1 MTFLFTRAIGCNIRD
16 FHVFEEDTVS
26 TRHSYRTFLLVS
38 ALVIVSLILAACA
51 PTAQPT
57 QAPAQPAATEAP
69 AQPAAT
75 EAPAQPTAAPSG
87 EKTKIVFWSHDF
99 PPREKLDRKFMDQFM
114 ADNPNVEIE
123 YVLGPGD
130 DVQYITKLM
139 TAFAGGEAPDCFN
152 LLTFSTGPLLEQG
165 LVAPVDPTVYGFSSQ
180 EELEK
185 TYVIGTLEGFKKDN
199 VLYAMPSEVS
209 IYSLF
214 QNKQMYA
221 DAGLDVEQDYPKTW
235 EDLIPLAQKMNKE
248 ENGQLV
254 KRAFDFTYG
263 MPEDAT
269 SPVLSVAGMAYQL
282 GGKLLSDDGTES
294 LVNTEP
300 WVKSFQFI
308 QDWVYKEKAGNP
320 ALTVAFVDFYQGNTA
335 GTLSGSWYSS
345 YVKEQNPAVAE
356 QIVVKPFPQWKE
368 ATNKNGALMYAYGLF
383 TNAGSSPEKQA
394 ACQLLIKELSSHPED
409 YLRDA
414 GLLQSRA
421 DLPETETFKQDPTL
435 PVFLS
440 DMEGT
445 PYFPAHPK
453 AFEMLDVLTRALQR
467 VVTEQQDP
475 QESLDAAKAEID
487 ALLQQQ

>member
-1 MTFLFTRAIGCNIRD
+1 M
-16 FHVFEEDTVS
+16 S
-26 TRHSYRTFLLVS
+26 TRPLFRWFPMVS
-38 ALVIVSLILAACA
+38 MLIIATMLLAACQPA
-51 PTAQPT
+51 AQPT
-57 QAPAQPAATEAP
+57 TAPDTQAPEATQPPAAG
-69 AQPAAT
+69 
-75 EAPAQPTAAPSG
+75 G
-87 EKTKIVFWSHDF
+87 EKTEIAFWSHDF
-99 PPREKLDRKFMDQFM
+99 PPREKLDRQFMDKFM
-114 ADNPNVEIE
+114 ADNPNVEID

-130 DVQYITKLM
+130 DAQYITKLM
-139 TAFAGGEAPDCFN
+139 TAFAGNEAPDCFN

-165 LVAPVDPTVYGFSSQ
+165 LVAPVDPKVYGFETQ
-180 EELEK
+180 DELEK
-185 TYVIGTLEGFKKDN
+185 TYVIGTLEGFKKDS
-199 VLYAMPSEVS
+199 VLYAIPSEVS

-221 DAGLDVEQDYPKTW
+221 DEGLDVEKDYPKTW

-282 GGKLLSDDGTES
+282 GGKLLSDDGKES

-300 WVKSFQFI
+300 WVKSFKLI
-308 QDWVYKEKAGNP
+308 QDWVYTAKAGNP
-320 ALTVAFVDFYQGNTA
+320 ALTVSFVDFYQGNTA

-345 YVKEQNPAVAE
+345 YVKEQSPTVAE
-356 QIVVKPFPQWKE
+356 QIVVKPFPRWKD
-368 ATNKNGALMYAYGLF
+368 AVNNNGALMYAYGLF
-383 TNAGSSPEKQA
+383 TNAGTSPEKQA
-394 ACQLLIKELSSHPED
+394 ICQKLIKELSSHPED

-421 DLPETETFKQDPTL
+421 DLPETEAFKQDPTL
-435 PVFLS
+435 PVFLK

-445 PYFPAHPK
+445 PYFPGHPK

-475 QESLDAAKAEID
+475 QVSLDTAKGEID
-487 ALLQQQ
+487 ALLKQQ